1 MVKDGLFNN
10 KLNLDNGIVICQK
23 KKKKIRSR
31 PHAISKNKPSRSET

>member
-23 KKKKIRSR
+23 KKKKNQIQTSR
-31 PHAISKNKPSRSET
+31 HK